1 MGVDVVFKVTIPG
14 EPHGKGRPRFSR
26 ATGRAFT
33 PKGTA
38 EWERGAAYVIRSEW
52 SGRFPPI
59 DVPAT
64 VHVRA
69 VFSRPGRLLRK
80 KDPEGRMPCTK
91 KPDVDNVVKC
101 VLDALTMG
109 GALRDDKVVWKVCAE
124 KLYASKDE
132 SGCVEVE
139 LYWRDENE
147 KDRDDGHDILEH
159 GAAASC
165 S

>member
-1 MGVDVVFKVTIPG
+1 MPVELKATFTIPG
-14 EPHGKGRPRFSR
+14 EPQGKGRPRFSR

-38 EWERGAAYVIRSEW
+38 EWERGAAFVIRSDW
-52 SGRFPPI
+52 GRAPI
-59 DVPAT
+59 DSPVVAKVT
-64 VHVRA
+64 A

-80 KDPEGRMPCTK
+80 KDPDGRMPCTK

-132 SGCVEVE
+132 SGCVEIE
-139 LYWRDENE
+139 LFWRDENE
-147 KDRDDGHDILEH
+147 VSSDDIHKHDPS
-159 GAAASC
+159 GAC
-165 S
+165 